1 MRARRPSA
9 ARASR
14 AICSRKVVYS
24 RPSASRRTNRVLPDC
39 VLNALTSATVTSAS
53 GMDGVFRVRGAAK
66 RTPSN
71 DEQTP
76 GRTVRVLRR
85 RRSYG
90 REVMVRRRWLIGQV
104 ALLGMLAVL
113 ALPSSGAAFA
123 GIPIFL
129 TANGP
134 SPAVQTLTAGGYP
147 IWVNQDTEPHT
158 VTFADGRCS
167 LELPP
172 GSGFVGCPTGFYV
185 GDYPYTVDG
194 TIQASLVVA
203 ADWRIV
209 TLRARSHKIHRGAVL
224 TLHGRLAVGSGSP
237 PVFEGPRMPVTV
249 LARPDRNHPF
259 HRIAVVTAKP
269 LRSRDPAHAH
279 SVWHL
284 RVGPRTSTSY
294 IVEANSQPAGG
305 QYWQQASSSPFRVRV
320 NH

>member
-1 MRARRPSA
+1 
-9 ARASR
+9 
-14 AICSRKVVYS
+14 
-24 RPSASRRTNRVLPDC
+24 
-39 VLNALTSATVTSAS
+39 
-53 GMDGVFRVRGAAK
+53 
-66 RTPSN
+66 
-71 DEQTP
+71 
-76 GRTVRVLRR
+76 
-85 RRSYG
+85 
-90 REVMVRRRWLIGQV
+90 MVRRRWLIGQV

-147 IWVNQDTEPHT
+147 IWFNQDTEPHT

-284 RVGPRTSTSY
+284 RVGPRTSTTY